1 MADRFTQN
9 RRYFLPMPGG
19 PGDDTQ
25 QAPKGVP
32 LPPGA
37 AQQIAEREQR
47 MREAAEAEA
56 PVEVESVAMV
66 KTPASKDP
74 FKPLAGSK
82 TSASSAPRRMAPKV
96 SAEVYAGWKD
106 RVDDNEYSYARSPT
120 GDEFVILRAPAD
132 KQNLV
137 GAKLSPDIVAGSPRL
152 QRSYDAIKATVEAN
166 LPAVQA
172 WEDAAVKMQTPKP
185 ETMPGATSESAAA
198 AGDSMNKAKSKRP
211 PYAGVKDIL
220 KRSNLGG
227 V

>member
-1 MADRFTQN
+1 MKESVVD
-9 RRYFLPMPGG
+9 
-19 PGDDTQ
+19 
-25 QAPKGVP
+25 
-32 LPPGA
+32 
-37 AQQIAEREQR
+37 
-47 MREAAEAEA
+47 A
-56 PVEVESVAMV
+56 PVAVESVAAV
-66 KTPASKDP
+66 KPPSGKAPTPA
-74 FKPLAGSK
+74 AASK
-82 TSASSAPRRMAPKV
+82 TSAPRRMAPKV

-185 ETMPGATSESAAA
+185 ETMSGAASESAAA
-198 AGDSMNKAKSKRP
+198 AGDSMNKAKPR
-211 PYAGVKDIL
+211 PYAKVRDL
-220 KRSNLGG
+220 LGG
-227 V
+227 LRDKADKTKMGDPSNG